1 MARAPLHT
9 IAAVARALAAHHGN
23 LAATATH
30 LQIQRSALHSR
41 IARHPELGRALALA
55 RQSPPP
61 TPCPTCGGTG
71 IQTTK
76 GA

>member
-1 MARAPLHT
+1 MARSPLHT

-30 LQIQRSALHSR
+30 LGIQRSALHSR
-41 IARHPELGRALALA
+41 IHRHPELSQALAVA
-55 RQSPPP
+55 RAAEPV
-61 TPCPTCGGTG
+61 TPCPRCRGTG
-71 IQTTK
+71 IEPAK